1 MDPGLRRD
9 DIVVGPPS
17 FHNVVSFDYPLDP
30 RQRFMVYPRHWNGFG
45 LSSPERWAYSSAGE
59 HYVDIVGVTSSI
71 LVTPTISFRPPIGG
85 VGV

>member
-1 MDPGLRRD
+1 MAWRATLRPRTDLEMDPGLRRD

-45 LSSPERWAYSSAGE
+45 PPARRDGRIAQRESTTL
-59 HYVDIVGVTSSI
+59 TS
-71 LVTPTISFRPPIGG
+71 
-85 VGV
+85 